1 MLLNKKSGKNPMQET
16 MSNLSEKEKAFLFNA
31 NPIQVIKKRLTAKEK
46 DAILEKMILSYDSF
60 IFGTG
65 NDSTLN
71 DAIDNFICSQDFAKL
86 DFKARKYQYET
97 LNELKKT
104 LADIGTILSN
114 VYYQAIE
121 AEEIIEEKNVAI
133 A

>member
-1 MLLNKKSGKNPMQET
+1 
-16 MSNLSEKEKAFLFNA
+16 
-31 NPIQVIKKRLTAKEK
+31 
-46 DAILEKMILSYDSF
+46 
-60 IFGTG
+60 
-65 NDSTLN
+65 
-71 DAIDNFICSQDFAKL
+71 
-86 DFKARKYQYET
+86 
-97 LNELKKT
+97 